1 MAVKKL
7 KEVQVGAV
15 LDKDVLTPK
24 GQMIAKAGSVLNAQ
38 TLLHM
43 SFYNIDTLEIRDNA
57 APKKEPEKTVHKTMF
72 ERIRE
77 SADFKVFEKNYL
89 SEIDN
94 MKSQVTDFVTRSGPL
109 EADKMLNRTKKL
121 FSDGNTNFGLITML
135 HTMRNIDDS
144 TFAHSM
150 NVSIIARIIGKW
162 MDYSDEDL
170 DKLALAGL
178 LHDLGKAMIPR
189 EIIQKPGRLSP
200 GEYSIIKKHPE
211 FGYSL
216 IKDENLAE
224 EIKLATLEHHERCD
238 GTGYPFKKVRGQI
251 NGFSSIIAIADVYDA
266 MTADRCYRAGICP
279 FEVLANLQRNGMDWF
294 PPQYLL
300 TFLAGIAETYVDSS
314 VALSDDR
321 TGRIVMIPQAAIT
334 RPIIQLDNGEFV
346 ALQEHTN
353 LTIKAIL

>member
-1 MAVKKL
+1 MALKKL
-7 KEVQVGAV
+7 KEVQVGMV
-15 LDKDVLTPK
+15 LEKDVLTPK
-24 GQMIAKAGSVLNAQ
+24 GQIIAKAGSVLNAQ

-43 SFYNIDTLEIRDNA
+43 SFYNIDSLEVEEN
-57 APKKEPEKTVHKTMF
+57 KEPIKETVKPVKKTMF
-72 ERIRE
+72 DRIRE
-77 SADFKVFEKNYL
+77 SEDFKVFEKNYL
-89 SEIDN
+89 GEIDR
-94 MKSQVTDFVTRSGPL
+94 MKDQISDFVTRKGPL
-109 EADKMLNRTKKL
+109 QADKMLDSTKKL
-121 FSDGNTNFGLITML
+121 FESGNTNFGLITML
-135 HTMRNIDDS
+135 HTLRNIDDS

-162 MDYSDEDL
+162 LDYSEEDL

-178 LHDLGKAMIPR
+178 MHDMGKAMIPR
-189 EIIQKPGRLSP
+189 EIIQKPDRLSP

-216 IKDENLAE
+216 LKDENVPE
-224 EIKLATLEHHERCD
+224 EVKLATLEHHERCD
-238 GTGYPFKKVRGQI
+238 GSGYPYKKVRGQI

-266 MTADRCYRAGICP
+266 MTADRCYRSGICP

-300 TFLAGIAETYVDSS
+300 TFLSGIAETYVDSS
-314 VALSDDR
+314 VMLSDDR

-334 RPIIQLDNGEFV
+334 RPIIQLDDGDFI
-346 ALQEHTN
+346 ALQEQTN

>member
-1 MAVKKL
+1 MGLKKL
-7 KEVQVGAV
+7 KEVQVGMV
-15 LDKDVLTPK
+15 LEKDVLTPK
-24 GQMIAKAGSVLNAQ
+24 GQVIAKAGSVLNAQ

-43 SFYNIDTLEIRDNA
+43 SFYNIDELDVRENT
-57 APKKEPEKTVHKTMF
+57 APEKEPEKPKHKTMF
-72 ERIRE
+72 DRIRE

-89 SEIDN
+89 GEIDN
-94 MKSQVTDFVTRSGPL
+94 MKSQITDFVTRSGPL
-109 EADKMLNRTKKL
+109 HADKMLNSTKKL
-121 FSDGNTNFGLITML
+121 FEGGSTNFGLITML
-135 HTMRNIDDS
+135 HTLRNIDDS

-162 MDYSDEDL
+162 LDYPEEDL

-178 LHDLGKAMIPR
+178 IHDIGKAMIPK
-189 EIIQKPGRLSP
+189 EIIQKPDRLSP
-200 GEYSIIKKHPE
+200 GEYNIIKKHPE

-216 IKDENLAE
+216 LKDENIAE
-224 EIKLATLEHHERCD
+224 EIKLATLEHHEKCD

-300 TFLAGIAETYVDSS
+300 TFLSGIAETYVDCS
-314 VALSDDR
+314 VVLSDDR

-334 RPIIQLDNGEFV
+334 RPIIQLDNGEFI

>member
-1 MAVKKL
+1 MALKKL
-7 KEVQVGAV
+7 KEVQVGMV
-15 LDKDVLTPK
+15 LEKDVLTPK
-24 GQMIAKAGSVLNAQ
+24 GQIIAKAGSVLNAQ

-43 SFYNIDTLEIRDNA
+43 SFYNIDSLEVEENKEPVKE
-57 APKKEPEKTVHKTMF
+57 APKPAKKTMF
-72 ERIRE
+72 DRIRE
-77 SADFKVFEKNYL
+77 SEDFKVFQKNYL
-89 SEIDN
+89 GEIDS
-94 MKSQVTDFVTRSGPL
+94 MKDQITDFVNRKGPL
-109 EADKMLNRTKKL
+109 NADKMLNSTKKL
-121 FSDGNTNFGLITML
+121 FEDGNTNFGLITML
-135 HTMRNIDDS
+135 HTLRNIDDS

-162 MDYSDEDL
+162 LDYSDEDL

-178 LHDLGKAMIPR
+178 MHDMGKAMIPR
-189 EIIQKPGRLSP
+189 EIIQKPDRLSP

-216 IKDENLAE
+216 LKDEDVPE
-224 EIKLATLEHHERCD
+224 EVKLATLEHHERCD
-238 GTGYPFKKVRGQI
+238 GTGYPFKKTRGQI
-251 NGFSSIIAIADVYDA
+251 HGFSSIIAIADVYDA
-266 MTADRCYRAGICP
+266 MTADRCYRLGICP

-300 TFLAGIAETYVDSS
+300 TFLSGIAETYVDSS
-314 VALSDDR
+314 VVLSDDR

-334 RPIIQLDNGEFV
+334 RPIIQLDDGDFI